1 MKLPINKG
9 GGLRMLS
16 RNNYIE
22 WCLNQPYFLMK
33 NKLKNYY
40 SIVSSLE
47 NQVLVRDVTTE
58 E

>member
-1 MKLPINKG
+1 
-9 GGLRMLS
+9 
-16 RNNYIE
+16 
-22 WCLNQPYFLMK
+22 MK

-58 E
+58 ESSFK